1 MKPAQFLFRRLSPDL
16 RKDLQ
21 AEQFQILK
29 TQVPLLYGVLTINT
43 CILAVSIHGLVP
55 AILSLAAPAGF
66 MTLITVRLV
75 MWLMRSKAMP
85 DEAKVSRYLNG
96 TTFVAAVVAFGL
108 GMWSI
113 LLLDS
118 AVGDRPFVPMF
129 IALGSVACAF
139 CLASLP
145 RAAFATIL
153 FATSP
158 VIACLLFAGDHERFI
173 TGINLL
179 LIFGLIVL
187 LIIHHH
193 HYLVDKV
200 ILHSKVRTLAYTDHL
215 TGLPNRALFAERLE
229 IALKDAAVAHDLV
242 GLIILDVDHFK
253 AINDGMGHAAGDA
266 LLKEIGA
273 RLSRNLTA
281 PATVARI
288 GGDEFA
294 IIVPCLKQSEANE
307 ATVRAIL
314 RGLDVPVPFE
324 GRTMDAHVSGGVAL
338 WPRDGDDATE
348 LLKSADL
355 ALYAAKTARG
365 GTIRGFRPAMREA
378 ARRRTTMLSAARGA
392 LSDGRILPF
401 YQPKIRL
408 MTGEVVGFEALLR
421 WHHPRD
427 GLQHPRSIG
436 AALEDKDLAADLTD
450 RMMDGVFSDMRAW
463 LQADIPF
470 GKIAINGA
478 AADFFRGEFADRI
491 LERLCRFEIPPERLE
506 LEVTESV
513 FVGQHAE
520 SVERTLTNLSEAGVT
535 IALDDFGTGFASLTH
550 LKQFPVDVLK
560 IDRSFVSKLTDD
572 KDEEEDAVIVDAI
585 LYLAHSLGMMTVA
598 EGIETLEQR
607 NYLRRK
613 GCDLG
618 QGYLFSRAV
627 AAGSVPVLASRRFL
641 RDPDPEQIRAQ
652 A

>member
-29 TQVPLLYGVLTINT
+29 TQVPLLYGLLTINT

-66 MTLITVRLV
+66 MTLIAIRLV
-75 MWLMRSKAMP
+75 MWLMRGRATP
-85 DEAKVSRYLNG
+85 DEAKVSRYLDG
-96 TTFVAAVVAFGL
+96 TTSVAAVVAFGL

-193 HYLVDKV
+193 NYLVDKV
-200 ILHSKVRTLAYTDHL
+200 VLHSKVRTLAYTDHL

-229 IALKDAAVAHDLV
+229 SALKDAAVSHDLV
-242 GLIILDVDHFK
+242 GLLILDVDHFK
-253 AINDGMGHAAGDA
+253 AVNDGMGHAAGDA

-273 RLSRNLTA
+273 RLSGNLAA

-307 ATVRAIL
+307 TTVRAIL

-338 WPRDGDDATE
+338 WPRDGNDAAE

-421 WHHPRD
+421 WQHPRD

-436 AALEDKDLAADLTD
+436 AALEDKELAADLTD
-450 RMMDGVFSDMRAW
+450 RMMEGVFSDMRTW
-463 LQADIPF
+463 LQADVPF

-478 AADFFRGEFADRI
+478 AADFFRGELADRI

-535 IALDDFGTGFASLTH
+535 IALDDFGTGYASLTH

-572 KDEEEDAVIVDAI
+572 RDEEEDAVIVDAI

-598 EGIETLEQR
+598 EGIETLAQR

-641 RDPDPEQIRAQ
+641 RDPDPDQLRAR